1 MDGGLNLETFQE
13 KSYLAVSQ
21 TMNSMMGDH
30 TSLQWIPHYISI
42 RNRTSSL
49 TNRSIYLSKLIS
61 DIRKYR
67 SHISEFYCAHCRSP
81 MNYLESEKRSDNI
94 GKQKFQR

>member
-1 MDGGLNLETFQE
+1 MDGGWKLETFRE

-21 TMNSMMGDH
+21 TMNDINTNH
-30 TSLQWIPHYISI
+30 TSLQWIPHYVSI

-49 TNRSIYLSKLIS
+49 TNQFIYLSKLIS
-61 DIRKYR
+61 DIRKTR

-81 MNYLESEKRSDNI
+81 INYLASEKRLDNI
-94 GKQKFQR
+94 GKQKFQ